1 MAGQSE
7 QSAEPQI
14 VSDSHYLTPWQALT
28 WKQELVKATSRYITL
43 RIACHISS
51 LYVLALICIQSLV
64 NNKRSALIKAS
75 FFILKQIWLLQSE
88 SCWMSKKLTLDITT
102 FYSMKSHVNF
112 PL

>member
-51 LYVLALICIQSLV
+51 LWYVLALDLALICIQSLV
-64 NNKRSALIKAS
+64 NIKRSALIKAS
-75 FFILKQIWLLQSE
+75 FFIL
-88 SCWMSKKLTLDITT
+88 
-102 FYSMKSHVNF
+102 
-112 PL
+112 

>member
-14 VSDSHYLTPWQALT
+14 VSDSQYLTPWQALT

-64 NNKRSALIKAS
+64 NIKRSALIKAS
-75 FFILKQIWLLQSE
+75 FFKFCLLQSE
-88 SCWMSKKLTLDITT
+88 SCWMSKKLTLDITR
-102 FYSMKSHVNF
+102 FYSTKSHVNF

>member
-14 VSDSHYLTPWQALT
+14 VSDSYYLTPWQALT

-64 NNKRSALIKAS
+64 NIKRSALIKAS
-75 FFILKQIWLLQSE
+75 FFIL
-88 SCWMSKKLTLDITT
+88 
-102 FYSMKSHVNF
+102 
-112 PL
+112 